1 MFVVRTSGCKR
12 PVTVAGNAIMKTAL
26 TINSKR
32 VEGGHYMSAS
42 GMNFTLSDEHKMIQK
57 AARDFAQKEIKPI
70 AAEFDESGDFPAE
83 TIKKM
88 GEMGF
93 MGIEVPEGY
102 GGAGMDTL
110 AYALALEEICKA
122 DASHGTIMSVN
133 NSLYCYGMLLF
144 GTDYQKENFI
154 TPVASGEKIGAYSL
168 TEPMSGSDAS
178 EMRSRAVLDGDDY
191 ILNGRKSW
199 VSGGPVADYVV
210 VFMMTDQD
218 KGYKG
223 ISAFVV
229 DAALPGLIRDKKEPK
244 MGIRASATS
253 ELVFEDYRCPV
264 KNRIGE
270 EGEGF
275 KIAMTVLDAGRIG
288 IACQALGIA
297 GAAYEAS
304 VEYAKERDAFG
315 KKIGQFQGISFKL
328 ADMKTRI
335 EAARLLI
342 YQAAASKE
350 NHKETGERYTLEAA
364 MAKLFASET
373 ATFCANAAV
382 QIHGGMG
389 YSKELPI
396 ERYYRDAKI
405 TEIYEGT
412 SEILRLV
419 ISRLETGLR

>member
-1 MFVVRTSGCKR
+1 
-12 PVTVAGNAIMKTAL
+12 
-26 TINSKR
+26 
-32 VEGGHYMSAS
+32 MSAS
-42 GMNFTLSDEHKMIQK
+42 GINFTLSDEHKMIQK
-57 AARDFAQKEIKPI
+57 AARDFAEKEIKPI
-70 AAEFDESGDFPAE
+70 AAEFDESGEFPAE

-93 MGIEVPEGY
+93 MGIEVPEEY

-110 AYALALEEICKA
+110 AYVLALEEICKA

-133 NSLYCYGMLLF
+133 NSLFNYGLLLF
-144 GTDYQKENFI
+144 GTDYQKETFLV
-154 TPVASGEKIGAYSL
+154 PVASGEKVGAYSL

-178 EMRSRAVLDGDDY
+178 TMRSRGVKDGDDY

-210 VFMMTDQD
+210 VFMMTDPD
-218 KGYKG
+218 AGHKG
-223 ISAFVV
+223 ISAFVI
-229 DAALPGLIRDKKEPK
+229 DASLPGFIRDKKEPK
-244 MGIRASATS
+244 LGIRASATS
-253 ELVFEDYRCPV
+253 ELVFEDYRCPG
-264 KNRIGE
+264 KNMIGK

-288 IACQALGIA
+288 IASQALGIA
-297 GAAYEAS
+297 EAAYEAS
-304 VEYAKERDAFG
+304 VAYAKEREAFG
-315 KKIGQFQGISFKL
+315 KKIGQFQGISFQL

-335 EAARLLI
+335 EASRLLI
-342 YQAAASKE
+342 YQAALAKE
-350 NHKETGERYTLEAA
+350 NHKTTGERFTLEAS

-373 ATFCANAAV
+373 ASFCASAAV

-396 ERYYRDAKI
+396 ERYFRDAKI

-412 SEILRLV
+412 SEIQRMV
-419 ISRLETGLR
+419 IARLETGLR